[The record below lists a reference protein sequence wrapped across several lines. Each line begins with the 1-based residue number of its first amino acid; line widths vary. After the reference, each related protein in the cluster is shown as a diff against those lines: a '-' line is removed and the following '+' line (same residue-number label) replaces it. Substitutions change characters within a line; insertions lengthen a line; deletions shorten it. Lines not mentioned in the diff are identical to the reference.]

1 MRCREGA
8 PRTVQT
14 KLLLGWSAIGLKVVD
29 DRSDRSVLGWAVRHS
44 SPEFV
49 LLGADSR
56 IGMPGELLFKRGHDA
71 LMFATFVQQDN
82 LIARTVWPA
91 TETAHVRVVRQILEQ
106 ASRRHRA
113 PMPAMTDE
121 AATTEYFIIT
131 CSACSAFVNLVV
143 AMTANRGPTGPTA
156 TQSPP
161 GFAVRPNPPARGG
174 RQAVVGID
182 SRRKVLGI
190 TTSEPVEK
198 GACRA
203 GQRTRVLTRCLVN
216 H

>member
-1 MRCREGA
+1 MCESCA
-8 PRTVQT
+8 KSSSKP
-14 KLLLGWSAIGLKVVD
+14 AD
-29 DRSDRSVLGWAVRHS
+29 D
-44 SPEFV
+44 
-49 LLGADSR
+49 
-56 IGMPGELLFKRGHDA
+56 I
-71 LMFATFVQQDN
+71 
-82 LIARTVWPA
+82 
-91 TETAHVRVVRQILEQ
+91 
-106 ASRRHRA
+106 A

-121 AATTEYFIIT
+121 AATTQYFIIT